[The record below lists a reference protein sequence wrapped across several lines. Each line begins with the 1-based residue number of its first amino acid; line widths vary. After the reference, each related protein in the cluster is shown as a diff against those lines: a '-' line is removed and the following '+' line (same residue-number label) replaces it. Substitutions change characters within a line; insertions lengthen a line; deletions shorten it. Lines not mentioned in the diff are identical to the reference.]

1 MPRPPRGLG
10 MRRKKAKVDGP
21 GQRRNSG
28 GRPRKRPLPTE
39 EERVEEEAGEE
50 LERVLHVEQLL
61 DDEDVSGMLD
71 ASSAVGLI
79 PAAPTCSAPRARKRG
94 AVMAAVAAGM
104 ISPPRPQRP
113 NA

>member
-1 MPRPPRGLG
+1 

-28 GRPRKRPLPTE
+28 GRPRKRPLLTE

-50 LERVLHVEQLL
+50 LERALEQLL
-61 DDEDVSGMLD
+61 DDEDVSGMFD

-79 PAAPTCSAPRARKRG
+79 PAAPPSHLLRPPRAEARGGHGRRGGGPDLATAPATPKRVTP
-94 AVMAAVAAGM
+94 A
-104 ISPPRPQRP
+104 
-113 NA
+113 